1 MAGKFTLFVGFGA
14 GYVLGARAGRERYD
28 QVAGKAK
35 ELWRDPRVQ
44 EKAAQAKQ
52 VAKDKTD
59 LAQHLV
65 QKKVGEKVNDNG
77 SGTTAGSD
85 SVAGTRAV
93 REPAR
98 AAGCRHESHR
108 RRAQHPGRTAVGG
121 RGAVDR

>member
-65 QKKVGEKVNDNG
+65 QKKVGEKVNDYG

-93 REPAR
+93 
-98 AAGCRHESHR
+98 
-108 RRAQHPGRTAVGG
+108 PGTSPSGG
-121 RGAVDR
+121 LST